1 MNILPIHP
9 LETARRVFAVV
20 AALLAVLASIG
31 AAQTD
36 RIGDLTVHGGDVPI
50 RLTGYSLVVG
60 LDGTGDRDIG
70 NSYNGGGQTVRSIA
84 NALRKFGLEVPPDQL
99 RPRNVAAVL
108 VTAEVSPWLRAGGRF
123 EIQVASLGDAR
134 SLAGGVLW
142 QVPMMSDVG
151 GTVIATGQGAVLVAS
166 EDNNSRRYVG
176 RRGGSGRIPEGGVM
190 EADPTAAPVSLKL
203 VLRHP
208 DFGTAT
214 RIAKAVIAAYG
225 AGTAKVDDPGSVTLI
240 SASKDADSTLAL
252 LAAVDTLPLAPGP
265 NGSPGVVVIDRRSG
279 TVVAGGDIRI
289 RPASV
294 TQGGMTLRIGAARP
308 DSSAKPQPG
317 VVDLGTGASALEV
330 AAGLQAAGAT
340 PQDIASAFDALNA
353 AGALTARV
361 VIR

>member
-1 MNILPIHP
+1 MILHAV
-9 LETARRVFAVV
+9 TSARRIV
-20 AALLAVLASIG
+20 ALVGALLTLLASIG
-31 AAQTD
+31 AAQSD

-60 LDGTGDRDIG
+60 LDGTGDRDLG
-70 NSYNGGGQTVRSIA
+70 NSYNGGGPTVRSIA

-123 EIQVASLGDAR
+123 EVQVASLGDAR

-142 QVPMMSDVG
+142 QVPLMADVG
-151 GTVIATGQGAVLVAS
+151 GTVVATGQGAVLVAN
-166 EDNNSRRYVG
+166 EETNHRYTG

-190 EADPTAAPVSLKL
+190 EADPTAAPVNLRL
-203 VLRHP
+203 VLRRP
-208 DFGTAT
+208 DFGTAS
-214 RIAKAVIAAYG
+214 RIAKAIVAAYG
-225 AGTAKVDDPGSVTLI
+225 AGTARVDDPGSVSLI
-240 SASKDADSTLAL
+240 SASKDADSTLGL
-252 LAAVDTLPLAPGP
+252 LAAVDTLTLAPAP
-265 NGSPGVVVIDRRSG
+265 NGGAGVVVIDRRNG
-279 TVVAGGDIRI
+279 TVVAGGDIRV

-294 TQGGMTLRIGAARP
+294 TQGGMTLRIGAAKP
-308 DSSAKPQPG
+308 DSTAKPQPG
-317 VVDLGTGASALEV
+317 VVDLGAGASALEV